1 MQSITNSLPLSPAEL
16 TKLFEDAIEEAEK
29 RKADE
34 RAAIWQRCSD
44 DSLYF
49 ISEYC
54 KIYDNVAQDW
64 IPFELWDFQK
74 QVILDLIQYPLISC
88 IKSRQVGL
96 TWDVLAYIL
105 YKSLFAPIQDVL
117 MFSRREDEAIHLLD
131 ERLKGMYEHLPRWMQ
146 DKVTMRSNK
155 THMSFSNGS
164 TIRAFPT
171 GVGDTYT
178 ATIAFIDEAD
188 LAPDVGKTITSTKP
202 TVEAGG
208 QMILLG
214 RVDKRRQDTP
224 HKQIFKDAQLGKNGY
239 HPIFIPWHAH
249 PKRNQAWYERITRE
263 ALSIDEVH
271 EQYPATPQ
279 EALARGS
286 VGLVFPNFSHEENVT
301 VDADY
306 DPNYPV
312 EWWCDYGFTNPSAM
326 LFVQKRH
333 FRGMND
339 HICIFDEIYLT
350 HQTHEQLIRL
360 AAAKGY
366 ALPETIW
373 YDSAEAVWGTHF
385 RNFRDSG
392 LPDLGIGSFICSVN
406 GAVKGANSIA
416 NGIKV
421 MRYFIGANAQ
431 GFRLLRY
438 HPRVKN
444 TIRETS
450 EYSEREKG
458 ALSGGDLKPI
468 DENNHTVD
476 CQRYGLQ
483 PYMYRIE
490 TLE

>member
-1 MQSITNSLPLSPAEL
+1 MCQLISPSLSKAAYEHRWNQF
-16 TKLFEDAIEEAEK
+16 KNRDSDA
-29 RKADE
+29 D
-34 RAAIWQRCSD
+34 WQRWHD
-44 DSLYF
+44 DPTVF
-49 ISEYC
+49 IGEC
-54 KIYDNVAQDW
+54 CRIYDNVVQGW
-64 IPFELWDFQK
+64 IPFTLWGFQLE
-74 QVILDLIQYPLISC
+74 VIAALLIHLLISC

-96 TWDVLAYIL
+96 TWLVLAYIL
-105 YKSLFAPIQDVL
+105 WRCLFYSIQDVL
-117 MFSRREDEAIHLLD
+117 IFSRREDEAIHLLD
-131 ERLKGMYEHLPRWMQ
+131 ERLKGMYNNLPDAIKRRVGI
-146 DKVTMRSNK
+146 KSANK
-155 THMSFSNGS
+155 TMLVFTNGS

-188 LAPDVGKTITSTKP
+188 LAPDVDRTITSTKP
-202 TVEAGG
+202 TIEAGG

-224 HKQIFKDAQLGKNGY
+224 HKQIFKDALLGKNGY

-249 PKRNQAWYERITRE
+249 PRRDAAWYERITRE

-286 VGLVFPNFSHEENVT
+286 VGLVFPNFSPTENVT

-306 DPNYPV
+306 DPAYPV

-350 HQTHEQLIRL
+350 RQTHEQLIRL
-360 AAAKGY
+360 AAMKGY

-385 RNFRDSG
+385 RNFRDGG
-392 LPDLGIGSFICSVN
+392 LPDLGIASFICSVN

-431 GFRLLRY
+431 GYRLLRY
-438 HPRVKN
+438 HPRCEN

-490 TLE
+490 TME